1 MIIWSEV
8 KKVLH
13 KWAAEIS
20 EQTTIWEDQSEQ
32 RPDGPYCSLKIISG
46 PGRIGTDQFEKGE
59 GDTFSVSGLREFT
72 LSVNIFRVD
81 AFDKAHY
88 LNSSIEEPM
97 ILARFQD
104 AGIAYINAT
113 PVRDLSRLMGPRY
126 ESRGQF
132 DVRFRIA
139 DTIES
144 DPGMIE
150 TVELE
155 DDLSNIDFTVP

>member
-1 MIIWSEV
+1 MIIWSEI

-13 KWAAEIS
+13 DWAAEITD
-20 EQTTIWEDQSEQ
+20 QVTIWEDQSEQ
-32 RPDGPYCSLKIISG
+32 RPDGPYNSLKITSG

-59 GDTFSVSGLREFT
+59 GEKFAVSGLREFT

-81 AFDKAHY
+81 AFAKAHY

-97 ILARFQD
+97 ILIRFQD
-104 AGIAYINAT
+104 IGMAYINAT
-113 PVRDLSRLMGPRY
+113 PIRDLTRLMGPRY
-126 ESRGQF
+126 ESRSQF

-144 DPGMIE
+144 DPGIIE
-150 TVELE
+150 SVVIE
-155 DDLSNIDFTVP
+155 DEISDSDFTVP